1 MSTVQNHEQLL
12 LHLAGSGDPSAFYTL
27 IAPFANIAYIS
38 ERNSGKGHSETLT
51 ALIPHF
57 KKIYKSFV
65 EHPAPNDFGGWYKE
79 HEKKVFS
86 GPQEVSIE
94 SLNGQNISGVLTSD
108 LSHFDWALGL
118 VFQRQYGKLKR
129 TKKQRRFLFSGAQNT
144 RLSRLQ
150 SALLLLGILGIA
162 VAGFMAY
169 LSFSKTRL
177 EVVLVSN
184 DSKRSTVSINNV
196 FGPRG
201 SNFVN
206 DSMTSA
212 QPKPM
217 AVVDTVRIHDTV
229 RLFNRPKPHP
239 LTSTLNELD
248 QGNNSFSPPLKT
260 VDTSSLKIST
270 LKQSSVQPSAQKSPH
285 TTSPM
290 KLNTSGGPSSEKKS
304 SDTIR

>member
-12 LHLAGSGDPSAFYTL
+12 LHVAGIGDPSAFYTL
-27 IAPFANIAYIS
+27 IAPFANIAYVS

-65 EHPAPNDFGGWYKE
+65 EHPAPNDFGSWYKE

-94 SLNGQNISGVLTSD
+94 SLNGQNVSGVLTSD
-108 LSHFDWALGL
+108 LAHFDWTLGL

-129 TKKQRRFLFSGAQNT
+129 TKKQRGFLFSGAQNT

-150 SALLLLGILGIA
+150 SVLLIIGILGIA

-177 EVVLVSN
+177 EVVLISN

-196 FGPRG
+196 FGPHA
-201 SNFVN
+201 NTFIN
-206 DSMTSA
+206 DSMTSVR
-212 QPKPM
+212 PKPM
-217 AVVDTVRIHDTV
+217 VIVDTVRVHDTV

-239 LTSTLNELD
+239 PASTLNELD
-248 QGNNSFSPPLKT
+248 QGNNSFSPP
-260 VDTSSLKIST
+260 
-270 LKQSSVQPSAQKSPH
+270 H
-285 TTSPM
+285 TASPM
-290 KLNTSGGPSSEKKS
+290 KLNTSSGPSSEKKS

>member
-27 IAPFANIAYIS
+27 IAPFANIAYVS
-38 ERNSGKGHSETLT
+38 ERNSGKGHGETLT

-65 EHPAPNDFGGWYKE
+65 GHPAPNDFGSWYKE

-94 SLNGQNISGVLTSD
+94 SLNGQNVSGVLTSD
-108 LSHFDWALGL
+108 LAHFDWTLGL

-129 TKKQRRFLFSGAQNT
+129 TKKQRRFVFPGTRNT

-150 SALLLLGILGIA
+150 AALLLLGILGIA

-177 EVVLVSN
+177 EVLFVSN
-184 DSKRSTVSINNV
+184 DSKRSVVSVNSV

-201 SNFVN
+201 GNFVN
-206 DSMTSA
+206 DSMVSMRQKT
-212 QPKPM
+212 KPM
-217 AVVDTVRIHDTV
+217 VIVDTVRIHDTV

-239 LTSTLNELD
+239 LTSTTNVLD
-248 QGNNSFSPPLKT
+248 PGNNSLKA
-260 VDTSSLKIST
+260 VDSLSLKLQPPKPSPT
-270 LKQSSVQPSAQKSPH
+270 QPSALKSFH
-285 TTSPM
+285 TTGPM
-290 KLNTSGGPSSEKKS
+290 KLNASSGQASEKKS
-304 SDTIR
+304 SDTIH

>member
-27 IAPFANIAYIS
+27 IAPFANIAYVS
-38 ERNSGKGHSETLT
+38 ERNSGKGHNEALTTLV
-51 ALIPHF
+51 PHF
-57 KKIYKSFV
+57 KKIYKSFFQ
-65 EHPAPNDFGGWYKE
+65 HPAPNDFGSWYKE

-94 SLNGQNISGVLTSD
+94 SLNGQNVSGVLTSD
-108 LSHFDWALGL
+108 LSHFDWTLGL

-129 TKKQRRFLFSGAQNT
+129 TKKQRGFLFPGAKTT

-150 SALLLLGILGIA
+150 AVLLIIGILGIA

-177 EVVLVSN
+177 EVVLISN
-184 DSKRSTVSINNV
+184 DSKRSTVSVNGV

-201 SNFVN
+201 KTFVN
-206 DSMTSA
+206 DSMTSVRHET
-212 QPKPM
+212 KPM
-217 AVVDTVRIHDTV
+217 VIVDTVRVHDTV

-239 LTSTLNELD
+239 PTSTINEFD
-248 QGNNSFSPPLKT
+248 QGNNSFSPPSKT
-260 VDTSSLKIST
+260 VDTSSLRMQTPKPSPI
-270 LKQSSVQPSAQKSPH
+270 QPNAQKSP
-285 TTSPM
+285 
-290 KLNTSGGPSSEKKS
+290 LKKPT
-304 SDTIR
+304 DTIR